1 MASDR
6 FGPVSLSVL
15 AVVAA
20 LLFASVLA
28 PVALGA
34 EAGVDAE
41 SQSTTADDSI
51 VIDED
56 LPENGTTVDVVVRL
70 EEATVPETA
79 TDGAAERRFETHA
92 ETTQDPLLDYVR
104 KTEGVSIEE
113 TFWLTNAVLITVD
126 TSEVE
131 YETFERFDA
140 VEAVHENFAVTVPD
154 PPTRANATA
163 SATASSPTAA
173 ERRTTN
179 GLAQLNASPVWDAY
193 DARGEGVRVAVL
205 DTGIDVDHPDLELA
219 TDDPSDP
226 TYPGGW
232 AEFNATGQRV
242 AGSTPHDT
250 GTHGTHVSGTV
261 AGGATTGTAIGVAP
275 EVELLHGLVLSD
287 TSGSFAQIVAGMEWA
302 VREDADVINL
312 SLGATGKHSQFI
324 DPVRNARES
333 GAIVVAAIGNEGAET
348 SGSPGN
354 VYESVSVGAVDR
366 NGAVP
371 TFSGGQRV
379 NRTEWARAPDDW
391 AAPPSYVVPDVVA
404 PGVAITSAVPDGG
417 YESMPG
423 TSMAT
428 PHVSGTAALLLSI
441 EPDATPEE
449 IEAVLTET
457 ARVPEGYTT
466 DSETAGVD
474 GDLVDT
480 RYGYGIVDASAAAD
494 ALVAAR
500 TSIEPVTADEPTDD
514 PSASTDLGP
523 PSSPVL
529 VGSVVV
535 VAVGLGVALLATRR
549 GRHGGR

>member
-1 MASDR
+1 MGSGR
-6 FGPVSLSVL
+6 FGSVSVSVL

-20 LLFASVLA
+20 LLFASVLV
-28 PVALGA
+28 PVAFGA
-34 EAGVDAE
+34 EAAVGAE
-41 SQSTTADDSI
+41 SQSTAADDSI

-56 LPENGTTVDVVVRL
+56 LPENGATVDVVVRL

-79 TDGAAERRFETHA
+79 SDAAAERRLETHA

-104 KTEGVSIEE
+104 KTDGVSIEE
-113 TFWLTNAVLITVD
+113 TFWLMNAVLVTVD
-126 TSEVE
+126 TDAVE

-154 PPTRANATA
+154 PPNRTNATPSA
-163 SATASSPTAA
+163 SPSTAN

-193 DARGEGVRVAVL
+193 DTQGEGVRVAVL
-205 DTGIDVDHPDLELA
+205 DTGIDAGHPDLELA

-242 AGSTPHDT
+242 TGSTPHDT

-287 TSGSFAQIVAGMEWA
+287 TSGTFAQIVAGMEWA

-404 PGVAITSAVPDGG
+404 PGVAITSAVPGGG

-428 PHVSGTAALLLSI
+428 PHVSGTAALLVSV
-441 EPDATPEE
+441 EPDATPDE
-449 IEAVLTET
+449 IEAALTET
-457 ARVPEGYTT
+457 ARVPESYTT
-466 DSETAGVD
+466 DGETAGVD
-474 GDLVDT
+474 GEPVDT

-500 TSIEPVTADEPTDD
+500 TSIEPVTADDPSDD
-514 PSASTDLGP
+514 PSETDGLDP
-523 PSSPVL
+523 HSSPVL
-529 VGSVVV
+529 VGSVVL
-535 VAVGLGVALLATRR
+535 VAVGLGVALLAASR
-549 GRHGGR
+549 GRHGDR

>member
-1 MASDR
+1 MASGR
-6 FGPVSLSVL
+6 SGTMFPSVL
-15 AVVAA
+15 AVITV
-20 LLFASVLA
+20 LLLASVFA
-28 PVALGA
+28 PIALESVAGA
-34 EAGVDAE
+34 GDE
-41 SQSTTADDSI
+41 SQSTASDDSI
-51 VIDED
+51 VIDDD
-56 LPENGTTVDVVVRL
+56 LPENGSTVEVVVRL
-70 EEATVPETA
+70 EEATVRETA
-79 TDGAAERRFETHA
+79 SDAATERRLETHA

-104 KTEGVSIEE
+104 DRDGVSVEE

-126 TSEVE
+126 TVEVD

-140 VEAVHENFAVTVPD
+140 VEAVHENFAVTVPE
-154 PPTRANATA
+154 PPNHPNATTM
-163 SATASSPTAA
+163 ATASSPAVG
-173 ERRTTN
+173 ERRTTT

-193 DARGEGVRVAVL
+193 DTQGEGVRVAVL

-242 AGSTPHDT
+242 TGSTPHDT

-275 EVELLHGLVLSD
+275 EVELLHGLVLAD
-287 TSGSFAQIVAGMEWA
+287 TSGSFAQVVAGMEWA
-302 VREDADVINL
+302 LREDADVISM
-312 SLGATGKHSQFI
+312 SLGSTGKHSQLI

-333 GAIVVAAIGNEGAET
+333 GAVVVAAIGNEGAET

-371 TFSGGQRV
+371 SFSGGQRI
-379 NRTEWARAPDDW
+379 NRTDWAGAPDDW
-391 AAPPSYVVPDVVA
+391 ATPSSYVVPDVVA
-404 PGVAITSAVPDGG
+404 PGVAITSAVPGGG

-441 EPDATPEE
+441 EPDATPDE
-449 IEAVLTET
+449 IETVLIET
-457 ARVPEGYTT
+457 ARVPESRTADGTT
-466 DSETAGVD
+466 DGTD
-474 GDLVDT
+474 GDVVDT

-500 TSIEPVTADEPTDD
+500 ASLEPVTADEPNGETDGTD
-514 PSASTDLGP
+514 ASNPL
-523 PSSPVL
+523 SSPVL
-529 VGSVVV
+529 LGGIVL
-535 VAVGLGVALLATRR
+535 VAGLVAALTVASRR
-549 GRHGGR
+549 RNDDR